1 MKQRGKITS
10 KKLRYMK
17 ENNPNLFRESWI
29 DKQKRLEAEEEERLN
44 RAVTR
49 KGSPLWV
56 DGEVIN

>member
-1 MKQRGKITS
+1 
-10 KKLRYMK
+10 MK